1 MAEFPGLKPWA
12 KSSRHFVAFSKRGK
26 LTDPVYFPP
35 TNLALGELSSD
46 RRLDRQYL
54 KERSHRSEQGVA
66 VR

>member
-1 MAEFPGLKPWA
+1 
-12 KSSRHFVAFSKRGK
+12 V
-26 LTDPVYFPP
+26 
-35 TNLALGELSSD
+35 ELSSD